1 MNKQAIQHLTQADPI
16 LAQYLHLV
24 EYTSKKKKKSA
35 EELFSDLCDTIISQQ
50 LSGKAAATIFAR
62 FKNLFPGLQITAKKL
77 LSLPDEIIRASGCS
91 WAKVRSL
98 KDLAVK
104 VDSGAVD
111 LTHLQNRSDEEVKT
125 TLIQIKGIGP
135 WSAEMFLMFALE
147 REDIF
152 SHGDLGLRNGLM
164 KVYGLKNVPTQQQVI
179 KITSKWSPYRTFASR
194 VLWKVLELR

>member
-1 MNKQAIQHLTQADPI
+1 MSKQAIQHLTQVDPI

-24 EYTSKKKKKSA
+24 TYAPKKKKKSA
-35 EELFSDLCDTIISQQ
+35 QELFSDLCDTIISQQ

-62 FKNLFPGLQITAKKL
+62 FQKLFDNSHITAKKL
-77 LSLPDEIIRASGCS
+77 LELPDEQIRESGCS

-98 KDLAVK
+98 KDLARK
-104 VDSGAVD
+104 VDSGVVD
-111 LTHLQNRSDEEVKT
+111 LTHLQNRSDEEVKM

-152 SHGDLGLRNGLM
+152 SYGDLGLKKGLM
-164 KVYGLKNVPTQQQVI
+164 KVYGMKKEPTQKQI
-179 KITSKWSPYRTFASR
+179 AAIISKWSPYRTFASR
-194 VLWKVLELR
+194 TLWKCLEQ

>member
-1 MNKQAIQHLTQADPI
+1 MSRQARAHLTRVDPI
-16 LAQYLHLV
+16 LSQYLHLV
-24 EYTSKKKKKSA
+24 TGNIKQKEKSSD
-35 EELFSDLCDTIISQQ
+35 ELFADLCDTIISQQ

-62 FKNLFPGLQITAKKL
+62 FKKLFRGSRMTAKKL
-77 LSLPDEIIRASGCS
+77 LSLPDESIRESGCS

-98 KDLAVK
+98 KDLAFK
-104 VDSGAVD
+104 VDSGVVNLKGLDRLA
-111 LTHLQNRSDEEVKT
+111 DEEVKK
-125 TLIQIKGIGP
+125 TLVQIKGIGP

-152 SHGDLGLRNGLM
+152 SQGDLGLRNGLM
-164 KVYGLKNVPTQQQVI
+164 RVYGLKNAPTQQQVN